1 VPRAI
6 ALPAPSYPLVRT
18 TLANGL
24 RVVLAPDRSAPVVG
38 VAVYYDVGIRSE
50 PQGRTGFAHLFEHL
64 MFQGSANLEKLEH
77 FRYVQSSGGTF
88 NGSTHMD
95 YTRYFEVLPS
105 NALERGL
112 FLEADRMRSPRITE
126 ENLANQIAVVKEEI
140 RVNVLNRPYGGFPW
154 ILLPPV
160 AFETFANSHNGYGDF
175 VDLETSTVADATEFF
190 DRYYAPAN
198 AVLCVAGDLDPDA
211 AMALVERHFGDIPT
225 RPAPD
230 RPTFAEP
237 DLTSERRKSTV
248 DALAP
253 IPAVA
258 AAWRVPDPVFNL
270 PEYLPYV
277 VLAEI
282 LSDGDSSRLEQRL
295 VQQDRSVTQL
305 SAYLGLMG
313 DPFDVRDPT
322 VLIFQAFHPHPV
334 TADQVL
340 DAVTE
345 EVDRLASGG
354 LQTGE
359 LDRVRARIVAQ
370 LFRDI
375 DPVLGRTLALAALEQ
390 QHGRANLLMELPALL
405 SAVTEEQIRSA
416 ASMLR
421 PDRRAVLELVPGG
434 QPAPAPAAEAPARAR
449 RSGARSRPTAK
460 AARTTRPAK
469 AAKKAAKATRPAK
482 GTKSARPAKAG
493 TAVRPAKPAA
503 PTKAAKAPSKA
514 AKAAKAA
521 PAKAAKAPAK
531 AAKTT
536 PAKAAKAAKATK
548 AAPTKA
554 AKATKAAPAKAAK
567 AAKAPPA
574 KAGKATAAKAGKAAP
589 AKASKATTAKATRS
603 APAKGTKA
611 GKATPAKA
619 ATATRTAA
627 TKASK
632 ATPSRA
638 AKAAKASTA
647 TPAKTAKASK
657 ATKVAGTT
665 KATKASKTTRKAT
678 KAAGVSNPA
687 TAAVTV
693 PASGGRTSDKGR
705 SGRAQRSGGAR

>member
-160 AFETFANSHNGYGDF
+160 AFSTFANSHNGYGDF
-175 VDLETSTVADATEFF
+175 VDLETSTVADAAEFF

-198 AVLCVAGDLDPDA
+198 AVLCVAGDLDPDT
-211 AMALVERHFGDIPT
+211 AMALIERHFGDIPA
-225 RPAPD
+225 RPAPE

-237 DLTSERRKSTV
+237 DLTAERRHSTV

-258 AAWRVPDPVFNL
+258 AAWRVPDPVGGL
-270 PEYLPYV
+270 TEYLPYM

-295 VQQDRSVTQL
+295 VQRDRSVTQL

-322 VLIFQAFHPHPV
+322 VLIFQAFHPQAS
-334 TADQVL
+334 ADQVL
-340 DAVTE
+340 DSVTE
-345 EVDRLASGG
+345 EVDRVATGG
-354 LQTGE
+354 LQAGE

-390 QHGRANLLMELPALL
+390 QHGRADLLMDLPGLL
-405 SAVTEEQIRSA
+405 GAVTEEQIRSA
-416 ASMLR
+416 AAMLR

-434 QPAPAPAAEAPARAR
+434 QPAAAPAAEAPARR
-449 RSGARSRPTAK
+449 RGVKTSRPAAK

-482 GTKSARPAKAG
+482 GTKSARPVKAG
-493 TAVRPAKPAA
+493 TAVRPAKAA
-503 PTKAAKAPSKA
+503 IPTKAAKATKT
-514 AKAAKAA
+514 

-531 AAKTT
+531 AAKAAKGPAKAAKAAKAPAKAAKATRAKATATRAPARASKATPAKKAAAKAAPGKATRATASKAAAAKAAKTT
-536 PAKAAKAAKATK
+536 KAAPARASRAAPAKNAPAKAAPAKNAPAKAAPAKNAPAKAAKAAKATR
-548 AAPTKA
+548 
-554 AKATKAAPAKAAK
+554 AT
-567 AAKAPPA
+567 
-574 KAGKATAAKAGKAAP
+574 AGKAT
-589 AKASKATTAKATRS
+589 
-603 APAKGTKA
+603 
-611 GKATPAKA
+611 
-619 ATATRTAA
+619 RT
-627 TKASK
+627 
-632 ATPSRA
+632 
-638 AKAAKASTA
+638 
-647 TPAKTAKASK
+647 
-657 ATKVAGTT
+657 TKVAGPRAT
-665 KATKASKTTRKAT
+665 KATKTT
-678 KAAGVSNPA
+678 
-687 TAAVTV
+687 
-693 PASGGRTSDKGR
+693 GR
-705 SGRAQRSGGAR
+705 STQSRRSGGAR

>member
-160 AFETFANSHNGYGDF
+160 AFSTFANSHNGYGDF
-175 VDLETSTVADATEFF
+175 IDLETSTVADAAEFF

-198 AVLCVAGDLDPDA
+198 AVLCVAGDLDPDT
-211 AMALVERHFGDIPT
+211 ALALIERHFGDIPA
-225 RPAPD
+225 RPAPV

-237 DLTSERRKSTV
+237 DLTAERRQSTV

-258 AAWRVPDPVFNL
+258 AAWRVPDPVGGL
-270 PEYLPYV
+270 TEYLPYM

-295 VQQDRSVTQL
+295 VQRDRSVTQL

-345 EVDRLASGG
+345 EVDRVATGG

-390 QHGRANLLMELPALL
+390 QHGRADLLMELPGLL
-405 SAVTEEQIRSA
+405 GAVTEEQIRAA

-434 QPAPAPAAEAPARAR
+434 QPAAPAAAEAPARQR
-449 RSGARSRPTAK
+449 RGVKSSRPAAK
-460 AARTTRPAK
+460 TARTTRPAK

-493 TAVRPAKPAA
+493 TAVRPAKAAA
-503 PTKAAKAPSKA
+503 PAKAAKATKSPAKAVKAPAKAVKAPAKAAKSAARAAKAAKTPAKAAKSAKTPANAAKAAKAPAKTAKAVRATRAKAAPAKASKA
-514 AKAAKAA
+514 APAKAAKSTKAAPAKASKAAPAKAA
-521 PAKAAKAPAK
+521 PAKAAKAS
-531 AAKTT
+531 
-536 PAKAAKAAKATK
+536 K
-548 AAPTKA
+548 AAPA
-554 AKATKAAPAKAAK
+554 KAAPAKAAK
-567 AAKAPPA
+567 AS
-574 KAGKATAAKAGKAAP
+574 KAAP
-589 AKASKATTAKATRS
+589 AEAAKAVKATRTT
-603 APAKGTKA
+603 GTKA
-611 GKATPAKA
+611 
-619 ATATRTAA
+619 TRT
-627 TKASK
+627 
-632 ATPSRA
+632 
-638 AKAAKASTA
+638 
-647 TPAKTAKASK
+647 
-657 ATKVAGTT
+657 TKVAGTRAT
-665 KATKASKTTRKAT
+665 KATKTT
-678 KAAGVSNPA
+678 
-687 TAAVTV
+687 
-693 PASGGRTSDKGR
+693 GRTGQTR
-705 SGRAQRSGGAR
+705 RSGGAR

>member
-1 VPRAI
+1 
-6 ALPAPSYPLVRT
+6 LPAPSYPLVRT

-126 ENLANQIAVVKEEI
+126 ENLQNQIAVVKEEI

-160 AFETFANSHNGYGDF
+160 AFETFANAHNGYGDF
-175 VDLETSTVADATEFF
+175 VDLETSTVADAAEFF

-211 AMALVERHFGDIPT
+211 TMALVERHFGDIPA

-230 RPTFAEP
+230 RPSFTEP
-237 DLTSERRKSTV
+237 DLTAERRKSTV
-248 DALAP
+248 DPLAP
-253 IPAVA
+253 VPAVA
-258 AAWRVPDPVFNL
+258 AAWRVPDPVGGL
-270 PEYLPYV
+270 TEYLPYV

-340 DAVTE
+340 AAVTE
-345 EVDRLASGG
+345 EVDRLATGG
-354 LQTGE
+354 LQAGE

-375 DPVLGRTLALAALEQ
+375 DPVLGRTLGLAALEQ
-390 QHGRANLLMELPALL
+390 QHGRANLLLELPGLL
-405 SAVTEEQIRSA
+405 GAVTEEQIRSA

-434 QPAPAPAAEAPARAR
+434 PPAAAPAAEAPPARPR
-449 RSGARSRPTAK
+449 RTAVRSRPAAK

-482 GTKSARPAKAG
+482 GTKAARPAKAG
-493 TAVRPAKPAA
+493 TAVRPAKTAGAA
-503 PTKAAKAPSKA
+503 KAAKAPAKA
-514 AKAAKAA
+514 AKAAPAKAVKAGRATAAKAARTPAKAKAAPATAAKAGKATAAKATKATPAKAGRTTAAKASKATKAPAKASRVTAAKASKVTTAKAAPVKASKAA

-531 AAKTT
+531 AAKVA
-536 PAKAAKAAKATK
+536 PAKAGKAA
-548 AAPTKA
+548 
-554 AKATKAAPAKAAK
+554 KAAPAKAGRTT
-567 AAKAPPA
+567 PA
-574 KAGKATAAKAGKAAP
+574 KAGKAAKAAP
-589 AKASKATTAKATRS
+589 AKVT
-603 APAKGTKA
+603 
-611 GKATPAKA
+611 
-619 ATATRTAA
+619 
-627 TKASK
+627 
-632 ATPSRA
+632 
-638 AKAAKASTA
+638 
-647 TPAKTAKASK
+647 K

-665 KATKASKTTRKAT
+665 R
-678 KAAGVSNPA
+678 AA
-687 TAAVTV
+687 
-693 PASGGRTSDKGR
+693 R
-705 SGRAQRSGGAR
+705 SGQARRSGGAR